1 MVPSGRHPNQTSI
14 GSSQR
19 DIPGEQYPVVAA
31 GRQGTLVDLL
41 SRSRPGVPI
50 PVAGQTGGKDRH
62 PMKRFPRTLA
72 LVLGLMAIPAVGWAA
87 HTAVSSGCCPFC

>member
-1 MVPSGRHPNQTSI
+1 MVPSGKHPKQTSI

-19 DIPGEQYPVVAA
+19 DIPGGQYPVMAP
-31 GRQGTLVDLL
+31 GRQGTVVDFQ
-41 SRSRPGVPI
+41 SRSLPAVPI
-50 PVAGQTGGKDRH
+50 PLAGQTGGKDRH

-87 HTAVSSGCCPFC
+87 HTAISSGCCPFC